1 MLFKN
6 RLWFKHRLLLGLLV
20 LPFVSMASIF
30 VYAEEDWSG
39 GPPKLDV
46 PFVTTPEPS
55 VERMLELA
63 QVTPQDT
70 VIDLGSGDG
79 RIVIAAV
86 RDWGARRAVG
96 VEIDPLLVRTSR
108 ENARTEGVNDRVT
121 FKQGD
126 LFEQDISDATVL
138 TLFLLQA
145 INNRLRPII
154 LDTMAPGSRVVS
166 HVFHMEDWEPDA
178 SDDYLNLYMWVVP
191 AKVAGEWEVQNTIDD
206 ITLVLQQRFQEIEG
220 YAVVSGDWQQLSNAT
235 LRGDEIRFTID
246 NAYFVG
252 QVNGDRISATDE
264 GNVPGWQAIRTSHE

>member
-1 MLFKN
+1 MI
-6 RLWFKHRLLLGLLV
+6 LGLRVWSWSRYVSSSL
-20 LPFVSMASIF
+20 FVILISITA
-30 VYAEEDWSG
+30 YAKDHG
-39 GPPKLDV
+39 LTNAPRLDV

-63 QVTPQDT
+63 QVTNRDA

-86 RDWGARRAVG
+86 RDWGARRALG

-108 ENARTEGVNDRVT
+108 ENARAAGVADRVT

-126 LFEQDISDATVL
+126 LFDQDISEATVL
-138 TLFLLQA
+138 TLFLLQT

-154 LDTMAPGSRVVS
+154 LDTMVPGSRVVS

-178 SDDYLNLYMWVVP
+178 QDSYHNLYLWVVP
-191 AKVAGEWEVQNTIDD
+191 AKVAGEWTLEGTEND
-206 ITLVLQQRFQEIEG
+206 ITLVLQQRFQFIEG
-220 YAVVSGDWQQLSNAT
+220 FAVVDGNWQPLTNPT
-235 LRGDEIRFTID
+235 LRGDEIRFHIE

-252 QVNGDRISATDE
+252 QVNGSRIRATDDS
-264 GNVPGWQAIRTSHE
+264 GVTAWQAVRTSNEQ